1 MSDKQ
6 INAVSR
12 VDMDGSSRLAQVAA
26 QAQEASQKQTAS
38 RRAEAAKQED
48 IILDQV
54 SQKLSQTLTPVNTS
68 LKFQIDDET
77 NEITVLIVDRAT
89 DKVLHTIPAEAIKN
103 LPAGNLMQYFA

>member
-6 INAVSR
+6 VNAVSR
-12 VDMDGSSRLAQVAA
+12 VDMDGSSRLVQVAA
-26 QAQEASQKQTAS
+26 QAQEASQKQTSS

-48 IILDQV
+48 QILEQM

-68 LKFQIDDET
+68 LKFQIDEET

-103 LPAGNLMQYFA
+103 LPAGNLLSYFA

>member
-6 INAVSR
+6 VAAISR

-26 QAQEASQKQTAS
+26 QAQEASQKQTSS
-38 RRAEAAKQED
+38 RRVEAAKQED
-48 IILDQV
+48 KILEQV

-68 LKFQIDDET
+68 LKFQIDEET

-103 LPAGNLMQYFA
+103 LPGGNLMSYFA